1 MSKKNNLA
9 TRRRQHEFDLQS
21 NMTAT
26 TPCPLSLSL
35 HGFLAG
41 ERDELSGLRRT
52 PDFILFR
59 SCVM

>member
-26 TPCPLSLSL
+26 IPCPLSLSL
-35 HGFLAG
+35 
-41 ERDELSGLRRT
+41 SM
-52 PDFILFR
+52 DFWLVR
-59 SCVM
+59 GTSSLD

>member
-21 NMTAT
+21 NITAST
-26 TPCPLSLSL
+26 LCPLSL

-41 ERDELSGLRRT
+41 ERDELSGLR
-52 PDFILFR
+52 
-59 SCVM
+59 